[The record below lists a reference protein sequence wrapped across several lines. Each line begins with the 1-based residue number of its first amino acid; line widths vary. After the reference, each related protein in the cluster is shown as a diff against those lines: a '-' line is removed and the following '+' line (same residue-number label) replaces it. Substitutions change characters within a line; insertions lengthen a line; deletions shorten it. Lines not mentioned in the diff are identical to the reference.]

1 MEEAGTEEGEKNPE
15 WEDSKPV
22 LSVSQLNQVTR
33 AFGIRVWRNSV
44 VASGQL
50 SEADLEG
57 LWHWASEG
65 KEAKMEVDLK
75 EDGGEAML
83 FTIELT

>member
-1 MEEAGTEEGEKNPE
+1 M
-15 WEDSKPV
+15 
-22 LSVSQLNQVTR
+22 
-33 AFGIRVWRNSV
+33 
-44 VASGQL
+44 VASRQL

-75 EDGGEAML
+75 GDGGEAML
-83 FTIELT
+83 FTVELT